1 MGLSWQQTQGTRP
14 HSTSAEQ
21 FVEVVYGRNDI
32 LTIHLPPDL
41 LRNEALSNALMD
53 VIAVSSEREAA
64 EDRIQGLAEH
74 FGLDVH
80 PSRVRG
86 ERLITL
92 TDSREPAGSH

>member
-1 MGLSWQQTQGTRP
+1 MGLTWQQTPGNRLHFTD
-14 HSTSAEQ
+14 AEQ

-32 LTIHLPPDL
+32 LSIHLPPDL

-80 PSRVRG
+80 PSRARG
-86 ERLITL
+86 QRLITL
-92 TDSREPAGSH
+92 TGSQGPDGSH